1 MKLWK
6 EGDGKIM
13 EAFLKVFGD
22 ISISNLV
29 LVASAIWFIYMTYQ
43 KIQKIIIDNHD
54 KEKARNDQLQKALD
68 AISMY
73 PKYRQQSL
81 AMQEE
86 LQKTIDHLNQSI
98 QEIQEKQNKIDE
110 EKKQRELN
118 RLRDKLLQ
126 SHRYYTNLEK
136 NPMHAWS
143 EMEKEAFESLF
154 KDYESLGGDGYMH
167 GTVQPE
173 MDNLRVIPMHE
184 EYEVAELMRSRK

>member
-13 EAFLKVFGD
+13 EAFLKLFGD
-22 ISISNLV
+22 ISISNLI
-29 LVASAIWFIYMTYQ
+29 LVASSIWFIYMTYQ

-86 LQKTIDHLNQSI
+86 LQKTIDELNQSV
-98 QEIQEKQNKIDE
+98 QELQEKQNKNDE
-110 EKKQRELN
+110 EKKLREVN

-126 SHRYYTNLEK
+126 SYHYYTNIEK
-136 NPMHAWS
+136 NPTQAWS
-143 EMEKEAFESLF
+143 EMEKEAFNNLF
-154 KDYESLGGDGYMH
+154 KDYENLGGDGYMH
-167 GTVQPE
+167 GTVQPAME
-173 MDNLRVIPMHE
+173 KLRTIPMHE
-184 EYEVAELMRSRK
+184 DTEIASLMRSRK